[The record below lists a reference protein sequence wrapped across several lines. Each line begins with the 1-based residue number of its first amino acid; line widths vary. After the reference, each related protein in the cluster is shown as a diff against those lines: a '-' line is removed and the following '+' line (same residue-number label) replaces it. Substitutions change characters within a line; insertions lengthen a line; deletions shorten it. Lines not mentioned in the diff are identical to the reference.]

1 MSNSSAN
8 AGPRPAGT
16 RGQAAD
22 AVRLESGHDRWPA
35 GWREMNDPPQAVYVA
50 GQIESLASPMLG
62 IVGTRAATP
71 RGLAVA
77 RGLAASLAA
86 LGWTIVSGLARG
98 IDAAAHDGAL
108 QAGGRTV
115 AVMGTGIDLTYP
127 AAHHRLRERI
137 QERGC
142 VLTEYE
148 AGQGP
153 RPYHFPQR
161 NRLLAG
167 LVRGLIVIEAPARSG
182 ALTTAY
188 LALDYARE
196 VFAVPGPVDLES
208 SRGCHRLLREGAH
221 LVEGPQ
227 DVENLLGAPEPDPAA
242 APPAAGEHGPEPG
255 SPAAW
260 ILERLDL
267 EGVPRDRLR
276 ERWPGGEENWQ
287 RGLLQLELAGLIRR
301 LPGGRLART
310 IWRP

>member
-1 MSNSSAN
+1 MSRTDI
-8 AGPRPAGT
+8 RPAGA
-16 RGQAAD
+16 RSAPAD
-22 AVRLESGHDRWPA
+22 PLLLTPDHEDWPA
-35 GWREMNDPPQAVYVA
+35 GWREMNDPPESVYVT
-50 GQIESLASPMLG
+50 GGSPVLRTPMLG

-71 RGLAVA
+71 RGLALA
-77 RGLAASLAA
+77 GGLAAALAA

-98 IDAAAHDGAL
+98 IDAAAHRGAL
-108 QAGGRTV
+108 SAGGRSV

-127 AAHHRLRERI
+127 ASHHRLRGQLERN
-137 QERGC
+137 GC
-142 VLTEYE
+142 ALTEFA
-148 AGQGP
+148 AGVGP
-153 RPYHFPQR
+153 RKHHFPQR

-167 LVRGLIVIEAPARSG
+167 LVRGLIVVEAPARSG
-182 ALTTAY
+182 ALTTAL
-188 LALDYARE
+188 LALDYSRE

-208 SRGCHRLLREGAH
+208 SRGCHRLLREGAY
-221 LVEGPQ
+221 LLEGPQ
-227 DVENLLGAPEPDPAA
+227 DVENVLGRPAA
-242 APPAAGEHGPEPG
+242 APDSAPPDPTASEPEAG

-276 ERWPGGEENWQ
+276 ERWPGTEENWQ